1 MTKTKWAGG
10 RAQGVQGSEFEPQ
23 TTKKK
28 KKKTQKNQKP
38 KTEFQMTSSLFVL
51 TNWLFVKICTNLKI
65 ASRDFLGKK
74 HDI

>member
-28 KKKTQKNQKP
+28 KKKPKKTKNP
-38 KTEFQMTSSLFVL
+38 KLNF
-51 TNWLFVKICTNLKI
+51 K
-65 ASRDFLGKK
+65 
-74 HDI
+74 